1 MTNEKEKSANFIA
14 GFFNWIREVIES
26 AETPF
31 VLFALIVLPVLAPA
45 VPATVT
51 GIRLHTELDLH
62 WSISAVSAV
71 VLELLGYVGA
81 IAFIKSI
88 YRWFRK
94 EGSLLSVLMNGFAYA
109 FYVYAMY
116 SINVRL
122 GFLAGE
128 NSIVNEVFA
137 ILSFLTIPTGLLAA
151 EHINERDQKEDAEKL
166 RQEAR
171 KDRMDRYKIKHG
183 KIESS
188 LESSNLSKKVP
199 EGDGTFQESSG
210 KSADWRKV
218 RPKLSK
224 EQLESIANFT
234 PDQIRQYAETTHFTY
249 KTISNWRANAR
260 KELGLD

>member
-1 MTNEKEKSANFIA
+1 MTNEKNTNFIA

-62 WSISAVSAV
+62 WSISVVSAV

-88 YRWFRK
+88 YRKFRK
-94 EGSLLSVLMNGFAYA
+94 EGSVLSVIMNGFAYA

-183 KIESS
+183 KLESS
-188 LESSNLSKKVP
+188 LESSSKFPSKN
-199 EGDGTFQESSG
+199 GNFQESSG

-249 KTISNWRANAR
+249 KTISNWRTNAR
-260 KELGLD
+260 KELRLD

>member
-1 MTNEKEKSANFIA
+1 MTNEKRTNFIA

-51 GIRLHTELDLH
+51 GIRLHTELGLH
-62 WSISAVSAV
+62 WSISIVSAV

-128 NSIVNEVFA
+128 SSIVNEVFA

-151 EHINERDQKEDAEKL
+151 EHINERDQKEDKEKL

-171 KDRMDRYKIKHG
+171 KDRLERYKIKHG
-183 KIESS
+183 N
-188 LESSNLSKKVP
+188 LESSKKVP
-199 EGDGTFQESSG
+199 EGNGKFQESSG

-218 RPKLSK
+218 RPKLSR
-224 EQLESIANFT
+224 QDLESLAHLN
-234 PDQIRQYAETTHFTY
+234 PDQIRQYAETTGFTY
-249 KTISNWRANAR
+249 KTISNWRTKAR
-260 KELGLD
+260 EELELD